1 MEEASIE
8 RRKTVTMPQ
17 QDFEQML
24 ERAAERGARHALHEV
39 GLDGEDAAHDIREL
53 RNLLDAFNE
62 AKKTAGLTIIKMVV
76 TGLVMAIPVSYTHLD
91 VYKRQGYFFFVFFS
105 SFFIC
110 TITFNTYSDISRR
123 ISIIRTSS

>member
-1 MEEASIE
+1 MEANQTE
-8 RRKTVTMPQ
+8 RRKMVTMPHD
-17 QDFEQML
+17 DFEQML

-76 TGLVMAIPVSYTHLD
+76 PGLVM
-91 VYKRQGYFFFVFFS
+91 
-105 SFFIC
+105 
-110 TITFNTYSDISRR
+110 
-123 ISIIRTSS
+123 SILTGTQIKLKLFGGAQ